1 VSAIWRRTR
10 NNPLD
15 EILTAVKQCPDVRGA
30 SWVCCYND
38 PEHWRQRAKEARQL
52 ALKMADPVGRSAMLE
67 IADRYERLAVRA
79 IERLAQSGP
88 PNPESAN

>member
-1 VSAIWRRTR
+1 MPRRAGR
-10 NNPLD
+10 IMGL
-15 EILTAVKQCPDVRGA
+15 L
-30 SWVCCYND
+30 YND

-79 IERLAQSGP
+79 IERLAQGGP